1 MKTAKEYLAEANAVV
16 PRISSDD
23 GIAKH
28 DAGNSL
34 FIDVRDSGDIV
45 KSGTIAGALRIP
57 RGFLEFAA
65 DENLPF
71 FNTDLSKDADIVLV
85 CAAGGQAAL
94 AGRQRSAMPRGP
106 ALVAEPSHLRLPP
119 LPASDGAALGKAAAS
134 GSPDSRP
141 DRVKPGCT
149 PSS

>member
-23 GIAKH
+23 GIGKH

-34 FIDVRDSGDIV
+34 FIDVRDSSDIV

-65 DENLPF
+65 DENLPY
-71 FNTDLSKDADIVLV
+71 FNSKLSKDADIVLV

-94 AGRQRSAMPRGP
+94 AGKTLKDMGYKNVFNVGGIADW
-106 ALVAEPSHLRLPP
+106 VA
-119 LPASDGAALGKAAAS
+119 AGGKIEA
-134 GSPDSRP
+134 
-141 DRVKPGCT
+141 
-149 PSS
+149 